1 MEISNKERVI
11 FDDIQKKLFYM
22 IPEKW
27 DAIYLYASIVEESHR
42 KPVGEMYFYYLPK
55 GILKRKPVNVYQIPG
70 MFNIDEESYNELVQR
85 LFFNIKQLRA
95 IHKENNPK
103 IWSNITISIENFQF
117 KIEYAYEDLGKKS
130 EFTPYERHIIW
141 RYKHLNDDFDFQT
154 KEEKNIISKYL
165 NSDLIKTEKNN
176 DIYTEGMY
184 RQQVH
189 NIIDYERMMT
199 IEAAIAS
206 QKEEAMKEEKKS
218 KAKKKSNNIDD
229 ENQTSKKIES
239 ENQILFN
246 RVEEMRKSMKPAKEE
261 LKKEI
266 AKNEISDDI
275 DDDMILS
282 SDFMTKKDK

>member
-27 DAIYLYASIVEESHR
+27 DAIYLYASIVEQPLK

-70 MFNIDEESYNELVQR
+70 MFNIDEESYNELIQR
-85 LFFNIKQLRA
+85 LFLNIKQLRM
-95 IHKENNPK
+95 IHRENNPRV
-103 IWSNITISIENFQF
+103 WTNITISIENYQF
-117 KIEYAYEDLGKKS
+117 KIEYAYEDLGRKS

-154 KEEKNIISKYL
+154 KDEKNIINKYL
-165 NSDLIKTEKNN
+165 NSDLIRTEKNN

-184 RQQVH
+184 RQPVH
-189 NIIDYERMMT
+189 NIIDYERMLT

-206 QKEEAMKEEKKS
+206 QEEENVDVKKKQKSEKKRN
-218 KAKKKSNNIDD
+218 KKDA
-229 ENQTSKKIES
+229 ENVQNVKVPEN

-246 RVEEMRKSMKPAKEE
+246 RVDQMKKSIARHEEQAKVD
-261 LKKEI
+261 
-266 AKNEISDDI
+266 NI

-282 SDFMTKKDK
+282 SDFMTKKDKNEK